1 MRIAHVSD
9 THVRKPRRRHR
20 RIARELERA
29 SADLIVLTGDFISYK
44 GDEDIGM
51 TVLEEL
57 SPLLRPRLGA
67 FGVFGNHDTAEFR
80 QRCQSLPVRWVGGRR
95 ERVDESLEVVGF
107 ETGQSLGFDSV
118 EHLLHDG
125 ESTRPES
132 RPLKLVLA
140 HSPVALPSA
149 ADLGGD
155 VVFSG
160 HTHGGQCRLP
170 FKRAL
175 VNSTDLPLRLTA
187 GVLRHRN
194 TLCLISRGLGEVK
207 LPLRVFCPPQLPI
220 YTLRRGPLP
229 GAFSHGITNTRP
241 W

>member
-1 MRIAHVSD
+1 
-9 THVRKPRRRHR
+9 
-20 RIARELERA
+20 
-29 SADLIVLTGDFISYK
+29 VLTGDFMSYQ
-44 GDEDIGM
+44 GDEDAGM
-51 TVLEEL
+51 AMFETL

-67 FGVFGNHDTAEFR
+67 FGVFGNHDTQEFR
-80 QRCQSLPVRWVGGRR
+80 ERCRSLPVRWVGGRR
-95 ERVDESLEVVGF
+95 ERVDDSLDVVGF
-107 ETGQSLGFDSV
+107 EMGPSLAFDSV
-118 EHLLHDG
+118 AHLLSDG
-125 ESTRPES
+125 ELPRTDA
-132 RPLKLVLA
+132 RPLRLVLA
-140 HSPVALPSA
+140 HSPVALA
-149 ADLGGD
+149 AASDLGAD

-175 VNSTDLPLRLTA
+175 MNSTDLPLHLTS

-207 LPLRVFCPPQLPI
+207 LPLRVLCPPQLPV

-229 GAFSHGITNTRP
+229 GEFSHGITNTMP